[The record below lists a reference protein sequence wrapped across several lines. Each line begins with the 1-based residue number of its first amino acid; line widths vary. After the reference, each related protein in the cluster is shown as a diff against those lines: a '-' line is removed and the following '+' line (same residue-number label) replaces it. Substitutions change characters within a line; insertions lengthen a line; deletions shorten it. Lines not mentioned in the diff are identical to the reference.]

1 MKKIR
6 PPKDKASQSVR
17 RGEKRRRRAVRRAAG
32 AGMLLLGLAAALAAG
47 YTAGSFGY
55 LWVEDR
61 VLGSSLFT
69 LREVRITGNQTLS
82 EEVIL
87 QEAELRF
94 GNRLM
99 AMDLEKVR
107 NRLLGN
113 ALIRDAAVLRRLPS
127 GIVIEVEER
136 VPAAVVRSVGDFIVD
151 REGVVMSLSP
161 ERETASLPC
170 LAGLTIK
177 EGRVAADEMEALYVG
192 MEIIGAVARAGF
204 PSREE
209 IDCIRLGPGSDAVI
223 LPASAGPLVYVGREN
238 VLERLTRWR
247 QVAGDLASRF
257 TELEYIDLRADGM
270 VVAKPLE
277 AHGGEAG
284 EAGEEI

>member
-1 MKKIR
+1 VKSTRRSKG
-6 PPKDKASQSVR
+6 KASQSVR
-17 RGEKRRRRAVRRAAG
+17 RGEKRRRRAVRRTAG
-32 AGMLLLGLAAALAAG
+32 AGVLLLGLAVALAAG

-55 LWVEDR
+55 LWIEDH
-61 VLGSSLFT
+61 VLGSSFFT

-94 GNRLM
+94 GNHLM

-136 VPAAVVRSVGDFIVD
+136 MPAAVVRYGGDFIVD
-151 REGVVMSLSP
+151 REGIVMSLSP
-161 ERETASLPC
+161 ERQAAALPC
-170 LAGLTIK
+170 LAGLTI
-177 EGRVAADEMEALYVG
+177 EAGRVAEEEMEALYAG
-192 MEIIGAVARAGF
+192 MEIIGAVVEAGF
-204 PSREE
+204 PSLEE

-247 QVAGDLASRF
+247 QVAGDMASRF
-257 TELEYIDLRADGM
+257 AGLEYIDLRADGM
-270 VVAKPLE
+270 VIAKPLE
-277 AHGGEAG
+277 AHGGEAE
-284 EAGEEI
+284 EAEEEI